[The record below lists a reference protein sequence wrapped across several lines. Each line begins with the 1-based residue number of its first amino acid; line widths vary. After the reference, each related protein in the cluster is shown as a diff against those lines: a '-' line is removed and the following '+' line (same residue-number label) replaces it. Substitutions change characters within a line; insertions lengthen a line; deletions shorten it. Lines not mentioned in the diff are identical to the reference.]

1 MAVNNTNVLR
11 SARKGTYICDALYS
25 NLGHSLDRFS
35 KKKKVPNIKFCPVK
49 GELIHADTDM
59 GGHDN
64 LATMRTRLEIGVA
77 WLSSM
82 VGRERRTKIDYMY
95 EEL

>member
-1 MAVNNTNVLR
+1 M
-11 SARKGTYICDALYS
+11 
-25 NLGHSLDRFS
+25 
-35 KKKKVPNIKFCPVK
+35 K